1 MSLDGIKKYNL
12 HSSYEY
18 DIAGLLLNVE
28 FYFYT
33 TDKLIVRPSLSIL
46 EEYYVEGR
54 KYSPRQEKI
63 WVQACTFWN
72 PHSTITADSIE
83 DAIRIFEE
91 YLLYRLGI
99 SKNFSKESFAKITY
113 K

>member
-1 MSLDGIKKYNL
+1 MDLHGVKKYNL
-12 HSSYEY
+12 HSSCKY
-18 DIAGLLLNVE
+18 DVAGLLLNVE
-28 FYFYT
+28 FYFYI
-33 TDKLIVRPSLSIL
+33 TDKLIVQPSLSIL

-54 KYSPRQEKI
+54 KYSHGQEKI
-63 WVQACTFWN
+63 WVQPCMFWN

-83 DAIRIFEE
+83 EAIRIFEE

-113 K
+113 R